1 MSSEPAPPSI
11 PPRHRPGGPAGRP
24 AVPGGAAPS
33 ASQSVPRPAGSAPLT
48 DDPLTADSFAP
59 RPSRGPAATRPAG
72 SQAAPPSRASEDAGD
87 LPSPL
92 QVAVTSVSAT
102 LRKAAAATSTAFS
115 SAAHPRPED
124 DTMTSTTNASLRSGQ
139 DGGPTLPAGASGARP
154 TTGRTPVASSVG
166 APRRVRLAVSRVD
179 PWSVMKLAFLLSV
192 ALGIVLVV
200 AVAVL
205 WFALDSM
212 HVFAQLD
219 TLIREILGTESNVNI
234 LQYVS
239 FNRIISGATL
249 VAVVDVFLL
258 TALSTIGAFL
268 YNITASLVGG
278 VHLTLT
284 DE

>member
-1 MSSEPAPPSI
+1 VTEEPTA
-11 PPRHRPGGPAGRP
+11 
-24 AVPGGAAPS
+24 
-33 ASQSVPRPAGSAPLT
+33 
-48 DDPLTADSFAP
+48 ADSFAP

-72 SQAAPPSRASEDAGD
+72 SQPAAAGRATVDIDD

-92 QVAVTSVSAT
+92 QSAVTSVST
-102 LRKAAAATSTAFS
+102 SLRKAAAATSTAFS
-115 SAAHPRPED
+115 SATHPRPED
-124 DTMTSTTNASLRSGQ
+124 PTMTSTTNAPFRSGE
-139 DGGPTLPAGASGARP
+139 GASPAAPAGARP
-154 TTGRTPVASSVG
+154 TTGRIPVASAVG
-166 APRRVRLAVSRVD
+166 APRRVRLAVSRID

-192 ALGIVLVV
+192 ALGIMLVV

-219 TLIREILGTESNVNI
+219 TLIREILGTESNVNV

-239 FNRIISGATL
+239 FSRIISGATL

-278 VHLTLT
+278 AHLILT